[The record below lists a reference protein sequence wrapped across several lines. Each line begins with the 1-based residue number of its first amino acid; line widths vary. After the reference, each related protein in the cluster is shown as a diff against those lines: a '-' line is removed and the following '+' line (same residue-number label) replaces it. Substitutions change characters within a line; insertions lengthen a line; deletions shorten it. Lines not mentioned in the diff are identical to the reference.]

1 MNIDDFIRST
11 PQQAAVNG
19 NGLLNM
25 NIKELMKSMIIPNN
39 TIDNPT
45 ISTIIQIL
53 TNAVSSLKNISV
65 SKDRNL
71 IESSTGL
78 MYCINGI
85 LDTIGDQYYQSTC
98 SKLDFSKLDKSTC
111 ELLGFNKHSTEEA
124 AEVDMKAVYYAIP
137 AYMTDMINEG
147 AHLYEYD
154 AASNTFK
161 EVIFRRGKTA
171 CEITD
176 SETHLSL
183 HVRVVIPKYN
193 SRRRDPYD
201 DLYDKVEF
209 TGKEVK

>member
-1 MNIDDFIRST
+1 MIIDDFIRST

-25 NIKELMKSMIIPNN
+25 NIKELMKSMIIPN
-39 TIDNPT
+39 TTMDNPT
-45 ISTIIQIL
+45 IITIIQIL
-53 TNAVSSLKNISV
+53 TNAVNSLKNISI

-111 ELLGFNKHSTEEA
+111 ELLGFNRHPTEET
-124 AEVDMKAVYYAIP
+124 AEIDMKAVYYAIP
-137 AYMTDMINEG
+137 AYMSDMINEG

-154 AASNTFK
+154 ATSNAFK
-161 EVIFRRGKTA
+161 EVIFRRGKTT
-171 CEITD
+171 CKIMD
-176 SETHLSL
+176 NETHLSL
-183 HVRVVIPKYN
+183 YVHVELPKYN
-193 SRRRDPYD
+193 SRRRD
-201 DLYDKVEF
+201 LYDNVEF

>member
-1 MNIDDFIRST
+1 MIIDDFIRST

-19 NGLLNM
+19 NELLNM
-25 NIKELMKSMIIPNN
+25 NIKEVMKSMIIPNS

-85 LDTIGDQYYQSTC
+85 LDAIGDQYYQSTC

-111 ELLGFNKHSTEEA
+111 ELLGFNKHPTEEA

-154 AASNTFK
+154 GTSNTFK

-176 SETHLSL
+176 SETYLSL
-183 HVRVVIPKYN
+183 YVRVELPKYN
-193 SRRRDPYD
+193 SRRNNIYD
-201 DLYDKVEF
+201 NVEF

>member
-1 MNIDDFIRST
+1 MIIDDFIRST

-25 NIKELMKSMIIPNN
+25 NIKELMKSMIIPNSA
-39 TIDNPT
+39 IDNPT

-111 ELLGFNKHSTEEA
+111 ELLGFNKHPTEEA

-147 AHLYEYD
+147 AHLYKYD
-154 AASNTFK
+154 GTSNTFK

-171 CEITD
+171 CEVTD
-176 SETHLSL
+176 SETYLSL
-183 HVRVVIPKYN
+183 YVRVELPKYN
-193 SRRRDPYD
+193 SRRNNIYD
-201 DLYDKVEF
+201 NIEF

>member
-1 MNIDDFIRST
+1 MIIDDFIRST
-11 PQQAAVNG
+11 PRQAVNG

-25 NIKELMKSMIIPNN
+25 NTKELMKNMIIPN
-39 TIDNPT
+39 TTMDNPT
-45 ISTIIQIL
+45 IGVIIQIL

-85 LDTIGDQYYQSTC
+85 LDSIGDQYYQSTC

-111 ELLGFNKHSTEEA
+111 ELLGFIKHPTEEA
-124 AEVDMKAVYYAIP
+124 AEIDMKAVYYAIP

-154 AASNTFK
+154 AASNGFK
-161 EVIFRRGKTA
+161 EVIFRRGKTTCDIA
-171 CEITD
+171 ENK
-176 SETHLSL
+176 THLSL
-183 HVRVVIPKYN
+183 HVRVELPKYN
-193 SRRRDPYD
+193 SRRSDI
-201 DLYDKVEF
+201 YDKVQF

>member
-1 MNIDDFIRST
+1 MIIDDFIRST

-25 NIKELMKSMIIPNN
+25 NIKELMKSMIIPNS

-53 TNAVSSLKNISV
+53 TNAVSTLKNISV
-65 SKDRNL
+65 SKDRNI

-111 ELLGFNKHSTEEA
+111 ELLGFNKHPTEEA

-147 AHLYEYD
+147 AHLYKYD
-154 AASNTFK
+154 GTSNTFK

-176 SETHLSL
+176 SETYLSL
-183 HVRVVIPKYN
+183 YVRVELPKYN
-193 SRRRDPYD
+193 SRRNNIYD
-201 DLYDKVEF
+201 NIEF

>member
-1 MNIDDFIRST
+1 MIIDDFIRST

-25 NIKELMKSMIIPNN
+25 NIKELMKSMIIPNS

-65 SKDRNL
+65 SKDRNI

-111 ELLGFNKHSTEEA
+111 ELLGFNKHPTEEA

-137 AYMTDMINEG
+137 TYMTDMINEG
-147 AHLYEYD
+147 AHLYKYD
-154 AASNTFK
+154 GTCNTFK

-176 SETHLSL
+176 SETYLSL
-183 HVRVVIPKYN
+183 YVRVELPKYN
-193 SRRRDPYD
+193 SRRNNIYD
-201 DLYDKVEF
+201 NIEF

>member
-1 MNIDDFIRST
+1 MT
-11 PQQAAVNG
+11 
-19 NGLLNM
+19 
-25 NIKELMKSMIIPNN
+25 IPNT
-39 TIDNPT
+39 TINNPT
-45 ISTIIQIL
+45 ISVIIQIL

-85 LDTIGDQYYQSTC
+85 LDSIGDQYYQSTC

-111 ELLGFNKHSTEEA
+111 ELLGFIKHPTEDA
-124 AEVDMKAVYYAIP
+124 AEIDMKAVYYAIP

-154 AASNTFK
+154 ADSNGFK

-171 CEITD
+171 CDIAEN
-176 SETHLSL
+176 ETHLSL
-183 HVRVVIPKYN
+183 HVRVELPKYN
-193 SRRRDPYD
+193 SRRSDI
-201 DLYDKVEF
+201 YDKVQL

>member
-1 MNIDDFIRST
+1 
-11 PQQAAVNG
+11 
-19 NGLLNM
+19 
-25 NIKELMKSMIIPNN
+25 MIIPNT
-39 TIDNPT
+39 TIDPT
-45 ISTIIQIL
+45 ITTIIQIL
-53 TNAVSSLKNISV
+53 TNAVNSLKNISA

-98 SKLDFSKLDKSTC
+98 SKLDFSKLDKATC
-111 ELLGFNKHSTEEA
+111 ELLGFIRHPTEEVS
-124 AEVDMKAVYYAIP
+124 EIDMKAVYYAIP
-137 AYMTDMINEG
+137 AYMSDMINEG

-154 AASNTFK
+154 ATSNAFK

-183 HVRVVIPKYN
+183 HVRVEVPKYN
-193 SRRRDPYD
+193 SRRRD
-201 DLYDKVEF
+201 LYDNVPF

>member
-1 MNIDDFIRST
+1 MIIDDFIRST

-25 NIKELMKSMIIPNN
+25 NIKELMKSMIIPNT

-45 ISTIIQIL
+45 IVTIIQIL
-53 TNAVSSLKNISV
+53 TNVVNSLKNISA

-111 ELLGFNKHSTEEA
+111 ELLGFVRHPTEEA
-124 AEVDMKAVYYAIP
+124 AEIDMKAVYYAIP
-137 AYMTDMINEG
+137 AYMSDMINEG

-154 AASNTFK
+154 ATSNAFK
-161 EVIFRRGKTA
+161 EVIFRRGKTT
-171 CEITD
+171 CEIMD
-176 SETHLSL
+176 NETHLSL
-183 HVRVVIPKYN
+183 HVRVELPKYN
-193 SRRRDPYD
+193 SRRSS
-201 DLYDKVEF
+201 LYDNVEF
-209 TGKEVK
+209 TGKDVK

>member
-1 MNIDDFIRST
+1 MIIDDFIRST
-11 PQQAAVNG
+11 PRQAVNG

-25 NIKELMKSMIIPNN
+25 NIKELTKSMIIPN
-39 TIDNPT
+39 TTMDNPT
-45 ISTIIQIL
+45 IGVIIQIL

-85 LDTIGDQYYQSTC
+85 LDSIGDQYYQSTC
-98 SKLDFSKLDKSTC
+98 SKLDFNKLDKSTC
-111 ELLGFNKHSTEEA
+111 ELLGFIKHPTEET
-124 AEVDMKAVYYAIP
+124 AEIDMKAVYYAIP

-154 AASNTFK
+154 ATSNGFK

-171 CEITD
+171 CDIAEN
-176 SETHLSL
+176 ETHLSL
-183 HVRVVIPKYN
+183 HVRVELPKYN
-193 SRRRDPYD
+193 SRRSDI
-201 DLYDKVEF
+201 YDKVQF

>member
-1 MNIDDFIRST
+1 
-11 PQQAAVNG
+11 
-19 NGLLNM
+19 
-25 NIKELMKSMIIPNN
+25 MIIPNN

-45 ISTIIQIL
+45 ITTIIQIL
-53 TNAVSSLKNISV
+53 TNAVNSLKNISV

-111 ELLGFNKHSTEEA
+111 ELLGFNRHPTEEA
-124 AEVDMKAVYYAIP
+124 AEIDMKAVYYAIP
-137 AYMTDMINEG
+137 AYMSDMINEG

-154 AASNTFK
+154 ATSNAFK
-161 EVIFRRGKTA
+161 EVIFRRGKTT

-176 SETHLSL
+176 NETHLSL
-183 HVRVVIPKYN
+183 YVRVELPKYN
-193 SRRRDPYD
+193 SRRRD
-201 DLYDKVEF
+201 LYDNVEF
-209 TGKEVK
+209 AGKEVK

>member
-1 MNIDDFIRST
+1 MIIDDFIRST

-53 TNAVSSLKNISV
+53 TNAVSTLKNISV
-65 SKDRNL
+65 SKDRNI

-111 ELLGFNKHSTEEA
+111 ELLGFNKHPTEEA

-147 AHLYEYD
+147 AHLYKYD
-154 AASNTFK
+154 GTSNTFK

-171 CEITD
+171 CEVTD
-176 SETHLSL
+176 SETYLSL
-183 HVRVVIPKYN
+183 YVRVELPKYN
-193 SRRRDPYD
+193 SRRNNIYD
-201 DLYDKVEF
+201 NIEF

>member
-1 MNIDDFIRST
+1 MIIDDFIRST

-25 NIKELMKSMIIPNN
+25 NIKELMKSMIIPNS

-53 TNAVSSLKNISV
+53 TNAISSLKNISV
-65 SKDRNL
+65 SKDRNI

-111 ELLGFNKHSTEEA
+111 ELLGFNKHPTEEA

-147 AHLYEYD
+147 AHLYKYD
-154 AASNTFK
+154 GTSNTFK

-176 SETHLSL
+176 SETYLSL
-183 HVRVVIPKYN
+183 YVRVELPKYN
-193 SRRRDPYD
+193 SRRNN
-201 DLYDKVEF
+201 LYDNIEF

>member
-1 MNIDDFIRST
+1 MIIDDFIRST

-53 TNAVSSLKNISV
+53 TNAVSTLKNISV
-65 SKDRNL
+65 SKDRNI

-111 ELLGFNKHSTEEA
+111 ELLGFNKHPTEEA

-147 AHLYEYD
+147 AHLYKYD
-154 AASNTFK
+154 GTSNTFK

-176 SETHLSL
+176 SETYLSL
-183 HVRVVIPKYN
+183 YVRVELPKYN
-193 SRRRDPYD
+193 SRRNNIYD
-201 DLYDKVEF
+201 NIEF